1 MTNNIEN
8 RPDDCFYKGLWD
20 LYVKLKSLKD
30 PYIKTKGYLFHIE
43 DIDFTIGEKDYYF
56 DGIASIDIPYHKETL
71 TVSLKRLEYNTE
83 IREEC
88 RIERNTRYDYE
99 HDVDWYIKTFDLNIP
114 EALELDSAE
123 LKNGIPVTYINKTPV
138 RTRNRSRSFLPSNRA
153 KTFISTIK
161 YYLDKNK
168 ISYKHDKEDDIP
180 HITMIFDAPERTDK
194 ILTGILLFKEN
205 HAEYKLTY
213 TDKRKFMPK
222 EPTHPDRLLRLLN
235 HINENVFVEQE
246 ESGHKDRKHVYY
258 TPRIYVNYGDN
269 LTITAKTMI
278 DYNIWRRIPETY
290 DYIVKDCPA
299 MLFSITYLIAAV
311 YAGVIS
317 SKLAIEEIDSWNK

>member
-1 MTNNIEN
+1 
-8 RPDDCFYKGLWD
+8 
-20 LYVKLKSLKD
+20 
-30 PYIKTKGYLFHIE
+30 
-43 DIDFTIGEKDYYF
+43 
-56 DGIASIDIPYHKETL
+56 
-71 TVSLKRLEYNTE
+71 
-83 IREEC
+83 
-88 RIERNTRYDYE
+88 
-99 HDVDWYIKTFDLNIP
+99 
-114 EALELDSAE
+114 
-123 LKNGIPVTYINKTPV
+123 
-138 RTRNRSRSFLPSNRA
+138 
-153 KTFISTIK
+153 
-161 YYLDKNK
+161 
-168 ISYKHDKEDDIP
+168 
-180 HITMIFDAPERTDK
+180 MIFDAPERTDK

-258 TPRIYVNYGDN
+258 TPRIYVDYGDN

-317 SKLAIEEIDSWNK
+317 SKLAIEEIDSWNT